1 MRLPRRF
8 RSYRSH
14 ILLWIVAPLALAI
27 LTLVLAG
34 GFFYQQVISTLVV
47 DRHAQLANLMAASVS
62 QVLDSYA
69 GVLETLGSQATRHST
84 VTGPGQIPLEEA
96 GQALDVFNGG
106 LVVVDAAGS
115 VIQTSPDLAIDIGA
129 TVADMEIFR
138 ALQAEPTPKFTDLQN
153 GANLGKEFF
162 LVAVPLQDEGDRF
175 SGALLGVVDL
185 STASFGEPLRQLTAV
200 EGRHAYLLDRDGTI
214 IFHPDESEIGQAL
227 VDRSFVQEINAGRSG
242 GLLLRGPDGER
253 LVEGFAPIPGTEWG
267 LVIQE
272 SWASVANSVL
282 VFDRII
288 IAVGVV
294 VTLTVLFLA
303 WRSVERVTAPIQMLA
318 EQSSQLAQGRK
329 IEPLQEKGIREIDAL
344 EEAFFKMARKIN
356 NYRNGLHRYVE
367 AITDS
372 QEEERRRIARELHDE
387 TVQSL
392 LAIERHIELYQSQDR
407 DPEHRQQL
415 DNLRRMVEHTL
426 QGVRQ
431 INRDLRPLILED
443 LGLAPALQTLVRE
456 AHQGVGAVD
465 EVEFEKS
472 GEKTGLQPEQELAL
486 YRITQE
492 ALTNVRK
499 HAQATHVKVS
509 LAFETGQVRLQI
521 EDNGVGFQVPPA
533 MTDFARQ
540 DSFGIMGMQ
549 ERVWALGGS
558 VEIQSAPGEGTRV
571 LVTLPISAD

>member
-1 MRLPRRF
+1 
-8 RSYRSH
+8 
-14 ILLWIVAPLALAI
+14 V
-27 LTLVLAG
+27 V
-34 GFFYQQVISTLVV
+34 STLVV
-47 DRHAQLANLMAASVS
+47 DRHAQLATMMAASVS

-69 GVLETLGSQATRHST
+69 GVLETLGSQASLGGAAARSS
-84 VTGPGQIPLEEA
+84 QIALEEA
-96 GQALDVFNGG
+96 NQALEVFNGG

-115 VIQTSPDLAIDIGA
+115 VIQTSPDLAIDFGA
-129 TVADMEIFR
+129 TISGREIFH
-138 ALQAEPTPKFTDLQN
+138 ALQADPAPKFTDLQN
-153 GANLGKEFF
+153 GANLGKEYF
-162 LVAVPLQDEGDRF
+162 LVAVPLYDEGERF
-175 SGALLGVVDL
+175 SGAMLGVVDL

-214 IFHPDESEIGQAL
+214 IFHPDTSEIGQAL
-227 VDRSFVQEINAGRSG
+227 VDRAFVQEINAGQSG
-242 GLLLRGPDGER
+242 GLLLRAPDGER
-253 LVEGFAPIPGTEWG
+253 LVEGFAPVPGTEWG

-272 SWASVANSVL
+272 SWASVANSVR
-282 VFDRII
+282 VFDRIMI
-288 IAVGVV
+288 VVGVV
-294 VTLTVLFLA
+294 VTLTVLLLA

-318 EQSSQLAQGRK
+318 EQSSQLARGKK
-329 IEPLQEKGIREIDAL
+329 IEPLQANGIQEIDAL
-344 EEAFFKMARKIN
+344 EEAFFKMARQIN

-456 AHQGVGAVD
+456 AHQGVRAVD
-465 EVEFEKS
+465 EVEFEMS
-472 GEKTGLQPEQELAL
+472 GEKTELQPEQELAL

-521 EDNGVGFQVPPA
+521 EDDGVGFQVPPA
-533 MTDFARQ
+533 MTDFARR
-540 DSFGIMGMQ
+540 DSFGIMGIQ
-549 ERVWALGGS
+549 ERALALGGS
-558 VEIQSAPGEGTRV
+558 VEIQSSPEDGTCV
-571 LVTLPISAD
+571 LVVLPIRVD